1 MSDSISS
8 TVKLLI
14 KNISDLTQEIRT
26 LEEKVRALEADQV
39 PQSSVPVQALGWIQE
54 ENEIRLDVP
63 LSRLLQ
69 VYGEL
74 PQLLEP
80 ACRRV
85 AVVMDYDSERPVLE
99 RNPQG
104 NYWVL
109 KLRQNYVLLPRPGA
123 FVKLVA
129 LESLQN
135 LFESEGQVPDLS
147 QQEFVVKQPAKLD
160 LLKRNQR
167 WQLAEKGLIRFGEA
181 SLEFQWQQ
189 EIQSLREEY
198 RKFNN
203 LLKTV
208 GEAGLEAALTTQHWQ
223 QQLHLLYGPPVS
235 IIINTCLPIAYAVY
249 KGPMLVPC
257 NVITAKTCLVLP
269 AWDRGLPWETSI
281 YAKFHS
287 KHNKD
292 VLRSRRDHPVLPNQP
307 YLKEINWETNHTWA
321 IVNSYEDA
329 ALVVTRLNG
338 HWGPLD

>member
-8 TVKLLI
+8 TIKLLI
-14 KNISDLTQEIRT
+14 KNVSDLTQEIRI
-26 LEEKVRALEADQV
+26 LEEKIRALEENQN
-39 PQSSVPVQALGWIQE
+39 SCRSVPVQGLGWIQE
-54 ENEIRLDVP
+54 ENETRLDLP

-74 PQLLEP
+74 PQVLEP

-85 AVVMDYDSERPVLE
+85 AVVMDYDGERPVLD

-109 KLRQNYVLLPRPGA
+109 KLRQNYFLFPRPGA

-135 LFESEGQVPDLS
+135 LFDAEGKTPDIS
-147 QQEFVVKQPAKLD
+147 PQEFMVKKPAKLD
-160 LLKRNQR
+160 LLKRHER
-167 WQLAEKGLIRFGEA
+167 WQLVEKGQIRFGEA
-181 SLEFQWQQ
+181 SLEFKWQE
-189 EIQSLREEY
+189 EIQTLRDEY
-198 RKFNN
+198 RQFNN

-235 IIINTCLPIAYAVY
+235 IIINTCMPIAYAVY

-257 NVITAKTCLVLP
+257 NVITARTCLVLP

-292 VLRSRRDHPVLPNQP
+292 VLRSRKDHPVLPNQP

-321 IVNSYEDA
+321 IVNSYDEA
-329 ALVVTRLNG
+329 SAVVTRLNDN
-338 HWGPLD
+338 WGPLD